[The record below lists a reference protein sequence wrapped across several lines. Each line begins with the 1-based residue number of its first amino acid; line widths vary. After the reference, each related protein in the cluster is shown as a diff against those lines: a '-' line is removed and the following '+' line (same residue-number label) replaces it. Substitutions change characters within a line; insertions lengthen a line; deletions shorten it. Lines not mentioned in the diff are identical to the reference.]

1 MRFLG
6 NIEAKTDAKGRVFLP
21 ASFRKVLQ
29 LADEDVL
36 VLRRDI
42 HERCL
47 VLYPLSVW
55 NHRMDIL
62 LQHVNPFDDES
73 QMVFREYVS
82 AATEVTL
89 DGNGRLLIPR
99 YYLEAAGIN
108 QAVRFLGMNDTIEIW
123 AAEKASQPFLPQPDF
138 ASKMK
143 AMMTAPTGVKREE

>member
-29 LADEDVL
+29 QGDEDVL
-36 VLRRDI
+36 VLRRDV
-42 HERCL
+42 HTRCL

-55 NHRMDIL
+55 NYRMDIL

-73 QMVFREYVS
+73 QMVLREYVS

-99 YYLEAAGIN
+99 NYLEAAEIV
-108 QAVRFLGMNDTIEIW
+108 QTVRFIGMNDTIEIW
-123 AAEKASQPFLPQPDF
+123 AGEKASKPFLPQEEF
-138 ASKMK
+138 SAKMK
-143 AMMTAPTGVKREE
+143 QLMTAK